1 MADSFAPLPL
11 GDRPA
16 QSLQEIENTGKTQ
29 VGGVGRVRF
38 VTVTKRSCLW
48 CGRTFTVSGGPGRPR
63 LYCKPSCKQRDY
75 EARRRS
81 EELGLGEHELVVTR
95 EELDAIRDRQ
105 FLLACTVEDVQRDLA
120 NGDVD
125 ERDAFG
131 VLLEAAREFV
141 A

>member
-1 MADSFAPLPL
+1 M
-11 GDRPA
+11 
-16 QSLQEIENTGKTQ
+16 
-29 VGGVGRVRF
+29 
-38 VTVTKRSCLW
+38 
-48 CGRTFTVSGGPGRPR
+48 SGGPGRPR

-141 A
+141 G